1 MKAISTLLLLN
12 FLTIG
17 LLPRAAFSQNQITPS
32 VSDDCKRCWV
42 NNETSDV
49 NSRCRS
55 ACSDSCNDSIEQGRP
70 QNGQVNCNDLNKLM
84 EEYQSKALRCTKV
97 HPNEMERAC
106 SSQNLNLAISH
117 LDAAKRA
124 HDRCEQSPTE
134 FTAFNELSC
143 VKVYYQCKS
152 ECETEQRV
160 HYRLGNYTLYTGI
173 AREHSTQAFEG
184 TGGCA
189 QKWSTPIDRTNSFES
204 LLNNYNAH
212 KRQALAQQQ
221 CQQRPAPDTPEPPP
235 ADSDKDKDKDEDKD
249 KKEKTNTNPVTQGM
263 NTVNQLAQMAQPF
276 LMPSTTNYAPGT
288 DYSAVKP
295 IEQYGAQPYRSAF
308 DSPDYFNTGNTG
320 DMDFDEP
327 FFEDANGQGAQF
339 KNFNNNNQGGG
350 SNRGGQSGSMMAG
363 GMMGQAPSGGTPPA
377 SSGRTARRPK
387 KKDKTLYSSRSEG
400 EGSGSSVL
408 SGDPA
413 QPGAVTK
420 HVARKVGFDQN
431 GQQLDASFDP
441 SKYAP
446 KITDVYNR
454 AINSSAMQ
462 KAMRRAAGFET
473 MTSQN
478 SRGYTNWH
486 TTHHIHPGQ
495 LSIFKQVRICY
506 IMKYS
511 SSAGSCG
518 SN

>member
-17 LLPRAAFSQNQITPS
+17 LLPHAAFSQNQITPR
-32 VSDDCKRCWV
+32 VNDECKRCWV

-49 NSRCRS
+49 NSLCRS
-55 ACSDSCNDSIEQGRP
+55 ACSDSCNDTVEQGRP
-70 QNGQVNCNDLNKLM
+70 QNGQVNCRDLDKLM
-84 EEYQSKALRCTKV
+84 EQYQTKALQCTKRR
-97 HPNEMERAC
+97 PNEMENAC
-106 SSQNLNLAISH
+106 SHAQLNLAISH
-117 LDAAKRA
+117 IDAAKRA
-124 HDRCEQSPTE
+124 HDRCEQTSPE
-134 FTAFNELSC
+134 FTAFNELDC
-143 VKVYYQCKS
+143 VKTYYSCKL
-152 ECETEQRV
+152 ECETERV
-160 HYRLGNYTLYTGI
+160 HYRVSGNYTIYANMI
-173 AREHSTQAFEG
+173 AEHSTQAFER
-184 TGGCA
+184 GCA
-189 QKWSTPIDRTNSFES
+189 QKWSTPVDRINSFES
-204 LLNNYNAH
+204 LLTNYNAH

-221 CQQRPAPDTPEPPP
+221 CQQPSPPTPDPP
-235 ADSDKDKDKDEDKD
+235 ANPPDDDKEKDKEE
-249 KKEKTNTNPVTQGM
+249 KEKTNTNPVTQGM

-276 LMPSTTNYAPGT
+276 LMPPTTNYAPGT
-288 DYSAVKP
+288 DYSVAKP

-320 DMDFDEP
+320 EMDFDEP
-327 FFEDANGQGAQF
+327 FLDEGGNGQGANF
-339 KNFNNNNQGGG
+339 KNFNNNQGGAAP
-350 SNRGGQSGSMMAG
+350 RGGQGGSMMAG

-377 SSGRTARRPK
+377 SSGRTVRRPK

-400 EGSGSSVL
+400 EGSSGSIL
-408 SGDPA
+408 SNDPA
-413 QPGAVTK
+413 QPGTVTK
-420 HVARKVGFDQN
+420 QVARKVGFDQN

-446 KITDVYNR
+446 KINDVYNR

-511 SSAGSCG
+511 SSTGSCG